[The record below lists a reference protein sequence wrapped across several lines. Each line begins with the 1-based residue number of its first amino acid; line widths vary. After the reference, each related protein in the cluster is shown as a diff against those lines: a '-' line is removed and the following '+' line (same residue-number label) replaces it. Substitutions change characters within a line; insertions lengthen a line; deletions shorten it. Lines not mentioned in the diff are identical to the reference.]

1 MSEWAVHHQIMRRTA
16 MRRCIL
22 TAVLAFVILAMLA
35 PPGFA
40 QAPAPKVTIS
50 GLFDQV
56 TSAGRN
62 LYDGHFTRNSDTE
75 WYGRTRF
82 RPDFE
87 FGVGK
92 VRAVLGLELDLAY
105 GQMGTNDGGGPFN
118 NTGTTSGCKA
128 NTNGCLDLNTDVGG
142 MIEIKWIYTE
152 FPLTGKD
159 SLLPFIP
166 VETMAR
172 AGGQPFDTLASY
184 KLASYANGDFAGI
197 SAVTTF
203 TPNIKTN
210 LTYVIVEDELAGGN
224 RGLLN
229 IPVTPG
235 TGSGSPIF
243 PAGSKTTR
251 GEDWAFIFSTDL
263 TPTKGLDIKPM
274 YSYFHADGLTSGAA
288 RGNLADIHSGVG
300 GQGAMI
306 NSPASYNAVVQGN
319 GGGGDPTYHENRNT
333 IGFDAR
339 WRIGGFGLDP
349 TFYWQWG
356 TIDRQGIITTTG
368 ANGITSKKMTANEMS
383 FLADVIASYQLGPL
397 LLEARG
403 VYCPGNKARDNLT
416 KSIHYYQPL
425 N

>member
-1 MSEWAVHHQIMRRTA
+1 MAEWAVHHHMRRTA

-62 LYDGHFTRNSDTE
+62 LYDGNFTRNSDTE

-87 FGVGK
+87 FAVGRVK
-92 VRAVLGLELDLAY
+92 AVLGIEIDLAY
-105 GQMGTNDGGGPFN
+105 GQMGTNDSGFPFN

-128 NTNGCLDLNTDVGG
+128 NNNGCLDLNTDVGG
-142 MIEIKWIYTE
+142 MIEIKWVYTE

-172 AGGQPFDTLASY
+172 AGGQPFDTLANY
-184 KLASYANGDFAGI
+184 KLALFANGDFAGV
-197 SAVTTF
+197 SAITTF

-210 LTYVIVEDELAGGN
+210 LAYVIAEDQLAGAN
-224 RGLLN
+224 RGLAQFK
-229 IPVTPG
+229 
-235 TGSGSPIF
+235 TG
-243 PAGSKTTR
+243 R
-251 GEDWAFIFSTDL
+251 GEDWSIIFSPEF
-263 TPTKGLDIKPM
+263 TPTKGLDIKPLFD
-274 YSYFHADGLTSGAA
+274 YWHADGQTSGTVRRNLANIGTVGGTLN
-288 RGNLADIHSGVG
+288 GNLGRSQVG
-300 GQGAMI
+300 
-306 NSPASYNAVVQGN
+306 NVN
-319 GGGGDPTYHENRNT
+319 GDPTYHENRYT
-333 IGFDAR
+333 IGADAR

-349 TFYWQWG
+349 TLYYQWG
-356 TIDRQGIITTTG
+356 TIDSQAFVTG
-368 ANGITSKKMTANEMS
+368 SGAAPGGAKKVTADMS
-383 FLADVIASYQLGPL
+383 AFLFDVIGSYQLGPL
-397 LLEARG
+397 LLELR
-403 VYCPGNKARDNLT
+403 
-416 KSIHYYQPL
+416 
-425 N
+425 